1 MRIKL
6 IIAVMCLAM
15 FFMMPVSLL
24 ADEAPVVDLSQN
36 AAVNPTPQSQEV
48 TPSTQQQVPL
58 AQTATSPA
66 TQTQQQPTAF
76 SNSEQT
82 QSMSITE
89 RLARLEQ
96 QVGYLQQMNLAA
108 NITKL
113 QQSIAD
119 LQGLIDIQGH
129 KLKQLEDQQ
138 RQLYADLDKRIAA
151 ISGKPASTSA
161 PTPTPTTS
169 AATPTNQTDNTSA
182 NTANNNAAS
191 GKEMQMYNSAIEM
204 ITNKQYSAATAAL
217 QNYLRQY
224 PTGRYVANAHYW
236 LGELYSIAGD
246 DNKAANE
253 FNTVVQNYATSSK
266 AADSLLKLASMA
278 FNKAQFDQAKQYWQ
292 TLIQQYPNSSAA
304 RIASTHLKKLQNSQ

>member
-6 IIAVMCLAM
+6 IIAVVCLAM

-36 AAVNPTPQSQEV
+36 AAESTTSQSQEV

-58 AQTATSPA
+58 AQTATSPIA
-66 TQTQQQPTAF
+66 QTQQQPTAF

-82 QSMSITE
+82 QSMSVTE

-151 ISGKPASTSA
+151 ISGKPASTS
-161 PTPTPTTS
+161 TPAPTTS

-182 NTANNNAAS
+182 NTTNNNAAS
-191 GKEMQMYNSAIEM
+191 DKEMQMYNSAIEM

-217 QNYLRQY
+217 QDYLRQY

-236 LGELYSIAGD
+236 LGELYSISGD
-246 DNKAANE
+246 DDKAANE

-278 FNKAQFDQAKQYWQ
+278 FNKAQFDRAKQYWQ